1 MGRPMDTPPPS
12 VGSNFPALRVKKTNE
27 STKVKKDGTAR
38 QRSFARCFI
47 FLGEKHEKTHRRRDP
62 PHLD

>member
-12 VGSNFPALRVKKTNE
+12 VGSSFPALRVKKKIE

-47 FLGEKHEKTHRRRDP
+47 FRREI
-62 PHLD
+62 